1 MSKTI
6 AVNDDVYEMVKEFA
20 KEDCRTVRQE
30 ASYMLKFAYKNMN
43 NPVLKVADAMA
54 PQKGMTPEEVKQTP
68 KYKELE
74 GQIAELERE
83 SYEIEERFSDIKT
96 NEEMLEFR
104 NMMSENKNK
113 QDNIRNQMRAML
125 NV

>member
-30 ASYMLKFAYKNMN
+30 ASYMLKFAYKNMH
-43 NPVLKVADAMA
+43 NPTVAIASAMT
-54 PQKGMTPEEVKQTP
+54 PQKGMTEEEVRQSP

-74 GQIAELERE
+74 EQLAALKKDEWDLGDRDDL
-83 SYEIEERFSDIKT
+83 SMDEIVRLS
-96 NEEMLEFR
+96 NEYR
-104 NMMSENKNK
+104 DK
-113 QDNIRNQMRAML
+113 QKEIQNQMRAML
-125 NV
+125 NI

>member
-43 NPVLKVADAMA
+43 NPVLKMADAMT
-54 PQKGMTPEEVKQTP
+54 PQKGMTPEEVKETP

-74 GQIAELERE
+74 DKLAALKQEAW
-83 SYEIEERFSDIKT
+83 EINDMDINT
-96 NEEMLEFR
+96 SEEMNEMAR
-104 NMMSENKNK
+104 RSKENKDK
-113 QDNIRNQMRAML
+113 QIEIQNQMRAML

>member
-43 NPVLKVADAMA
+43 NPVLKMADAMA
-54 PQKGMTPEEVKQTP
+54 PQEGMTPEEVKQTP

-74 GQIAELERE
+74 EQLAALKQEAW
-83 SYEIEERFSDIKT
+83 EINDMDIDT
-96 NEEMLEFR
+96 TEEMNEMAR
-104 NMMSENKNK
+104 RSKENKDK
-113 QDNIRNQMRAML
+113 QAEIQNQMRAML

>member
-1 MSKTI
+1 MSKTVNIDDDAYDKVAEI
-6 AVNDDVYEMVKEFA
+6 AKKD
-20 KEDCRTVRQE
+20 RRPIRQE
-30 ASYMLKFAYKNMN
+30 LMVLIDFAYDNIN

-74 GQIAELERE
+74 AQLNELKRE
-83 SYEIEERFSDIKT
+83 SYELEGRFEDVKT
-96 NEEMLEFR
+96 NEEMLELR
-104 NMMSENKNK
+104 NMVVENENK
-113 QDNIRNQMRAML
+113 QEDISNQMRAML